1 MLVKDLVEFIE
12 ECCEPEQEVCFY
24 NVDGDV
30 YYLGR
35 SLRIDSEGD
44 FVIDVFDV

>member
-1 MLVKDLVEFIE
+1 MNVKDLLEFIE
-12 ECCEPEQEVCFY
+12 ECGEPEQEVAFY
-24 NVDGDV
+24 NVDRDE